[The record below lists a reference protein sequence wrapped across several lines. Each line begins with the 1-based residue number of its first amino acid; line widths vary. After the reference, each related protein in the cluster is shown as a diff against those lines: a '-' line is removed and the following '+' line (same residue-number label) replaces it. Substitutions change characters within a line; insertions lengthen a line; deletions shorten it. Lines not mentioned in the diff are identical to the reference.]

1 MVRFDD
7 QGPPGGGELDAISQ
21 LKARIGPPRSG
32 EVWIGDDMAVLQGPD
47 ALLFATDVA
56 VEGVHFNTR
65 TGSLADAGWKALAAN
80 LSDVAAMGGTPT
92 AAVVGLAGA
101 DRSKL
106 DALYDGILACAAEFD
121 CPIVGGDL
129 TSGAALR
136 TPVTIFDSGRTMA
149 VHFYILAREG
159 LSMPNAYGTAAVL
172 VISIAVVADGG
183 PGAPLLRSGGR
194 PGDRVFLTGATGAS
208 AAGLRALLAD
218 PRATGDVVDAH
229 RRPVPRLGEGRAARR
244 AGATAMIDVSD
255 GLGLDLDRICRASGV
270 GVVLDEV
277 PIAFGATLED
287 ALSGGED
294 YELVFTAPSSEE
306 VASEFTA
313 SGLSE
318 PIEIGRLVA
327 EFDVRKIVA
336 EDFVPRGYLHNL
348 G

>member
-1 MVRFDD
+1 MVRVDD
-7 QGPPGGGELDAISQ
+7 QGPPGRAELEAISQ
-21 LKARIGPPRSG
+21 LRARIGAPRSG
-32 EVWIGDDMAVLQGPD
+32 EVWIGDDMAVLEGPK

-56 VEGVHFNTR
+56 VEGVHFNAR
-65 TGSLADAGWKALAAN
+65 TGSLTDAGWKALAAN

-106 DALYDGILACAAEFD
+106 DALYDGILACAGEFD

-129 TSGAALR
+129 SSG
-136 TPVTIFDSGRTMA
+136 
-149 VHFYILAREG
+149 
-159 LSMPNAYGTAAVL
+159 AVL

-183 PGAPLLRSGGR
+183 PGAPVLRSGGR
-194 PGDRVFLTGATGAS
+194 PGDHVFLTRATGAS

-218 PRATGDVVDAH
+218 SRATGDAVDAH

-270 GVVLDEV
+270 GIVLDEV

-287 ALSGGED
+287 AMSGGED
-294 YELVFTAPSSEE
+294 YELAFSAPSPEE

-313 SGLSE
+313 SRLPV

-327 EFDVRKIVA
+327 DIEVRKIKGA
-336 EDFVPRGYLHNL
+336 DFLPRGYLHNL